1 MYTRR
6 SRRFGSGRHRHYERS
21 LDAGGV
27 MTRNIRI
34 PIAVGLLCASAVACA
49 EPKFNAAFSGLADDE
64 NGRSLDIDTTLA
76 ASDWLTLGAGLGS
89 TSSRTASGTL
99 DGTSVRLCAD
109 VHSERFGVR
118 GYYRKWNANGMDTG
132 MLGVRPY
139 FTHDNLTLSV
149 IGESR
154 GLDVDYVTDTSNPQR
169 ATAHFSGFGWG
180 AGASY
185 RWSHWNV
192 YAEGVAYQY
201 GTLSRYVATSP
212 VQTGNSSVPTP
223 LKGVGLPTLPSPG
236 GDVGSGLVQ
245 ALGYRVP
252 ALAGSYVTLNQGVFD
267 HVVGAGVERGF
278 ARASL
283 RLDWTGV
290 KDAVLETDLNS
301 FSASYRYVFTPRLTA
316 GVTLGV
322 TESRYGS
329 VDFGGLAFGIT
340 L

>member
-1 MYTRR
+1 
-6 SRRFGSGRHRHYERS
+6 
-21 LDAGGV
+21 
-27 MTRNIRI
+27 MTRNRRI
-34 PIAVGLLCASAVACA
+34 AIAAGLLGASAVACA
-49 EPKFNAAFSGLADDE
+49 EPRFNATFSGLADDE
-64 NGRSLDIDTTLA
+64 NGRSVDIDTTLA
-76 ASDWLTLGAGLGS
+76 VRNWMTLGAGLGS
-89 TSSRTASGTL
+89 TSSRTASGSL
-99 DGTSVRLCAD
+99 DGTSIRLSAD

-118 GYYRKWNANGMDTG
+118 GYYRNWNANGMDTG
-132 MLGVRPY
+132 VLGVRPY
-139 FTHDNLTLSV
+139 FTHDNLTISV

-154 GLDVDYVTDTSNPQR
+154 GLDVDYVTDASNPQR
-169 ATAHFSGFGWG
+169 ATAHFSGTGWG

-192 YAEGVAYQY
+192 YAEGVAYHY

-212 VQTGNSSVPTP
+212 AQIGNPSPTP
-223 LKGVGLPTLPSPG
+223 LTGVGLPTLPGSAG
-236 GDVGSGLVQ
+236 EVGSGLVQ

-267 HVVGAGVERGF
+267 RVLSAGVERGS

-290 KDAVLETDLNS
+290 KDAVLETGLNS
-301 FSASYRYVFTPRLTA
+301 FSASYRYVFTPRLAA

-329 VDFGGLAFGIT
+329 VTFGGLAFGIT